1 MNSPAADLRTSLYN
15 LFMDFFNKKA
25 PEAEFA
31 VNFLRE
37 ASILARMIQDHM
49 IDPAMEKSD
58 RSPVTVADIAFQA
71 RLGYHL
77 SVRIP
82 GAALIAEESSSMLV
96 GEGGRRL
103 ASAAAEFIAATVP
116 EFRESAFRTFL
127 DYGTG
132 RKKTSC
138 WVLDPIDGTKGF
150 LRKNQYAV
158 ALSYLHKGKVKIGA
172 LACPRLSPGNPD
184 LVSSASSGSIYIA
197 VKGKGAFWTDDQ
209 ATEWHE
215 LKVSETSDPSKAII
229 LRSFESGHTNV
240 SEIDR
245 ISEKLGTAAEP
256 LRVDSQVKYALLALG
271 KGDIYLRIPS
281 ASTPDYVEKSWDH
294 AAGKLIVEEAGG
306 RATDMDGKPL
316 DFSRGHFLDQN
327 RGVIASN
334 GQLHAPVLEAISEVC
349 GES

>member
-1 MNSPAADLRTSLYN
+1 ME
-15 LFMDFFNKKA
+15 FFSKKA
-25 PEAEFA
+25 PEARFA
-31 VNFLRE
+31 VNFLHE
-37 ASILARMIQDHM
+37 ASVLARLIQDEM
-49 IDPAMEKSD
+49 VNPAMEKSD
-58 RSPVTVADIAFQA
+58 RSPVTVADIAVQA
-71 RLGYHL
+71 LLGYHL
-77 SVRIP
+77 SQRIP

-103 ASAAAEFIAATVP
+103 AAAAAEFIAATVP
-116 EFRESAFRTFL
+116 EFRKSAFRVFL

-132 RKKTSC
+132 RQKTDC

-172 LACPRLSPGNPD
+172 LACPRLSPGNQD
-184 LVSSASSGSIYIA
+184 LIAQAASGSIYIA

-209 ATEWHE
+209 SLEWRE
-215 LKVSETSDPSKAII
+215 LKVSETSDPSKAVI

-245 ISEKLGTAAEP
+245 ISDKLGTVAEP

-281 ASTPDYVEKSWDH
+281 ASTPDYVEKIWDH

-306 RATDMDGKPL
+306 RTTDMAGNSL

-334 GQLHAPVLEAISEVC
+334 GQLHDPILKVVSEVC
-349 GES
+349 RES